1 MTDLLTNELFY
12 LAVHEEDKKWGINI
26 TTAGFQLVKP
36 HQPYPPSGHPQ
47 TYSYNYRRG
56 RILNEFQLVYI
67 TRGKGFFSSSNC
79 EETILEEGTVFIL
92 FPGEWHTY
100 RPLNETGW
108 EAYWVGFKGSFIQNL
123 MENNFINP
131 GNPFC
136 QIGYNEE
143 IVRLFQQINE
153 HSRREEPGA
162 QQLLGGI
169 VLHMLGYL
177 HHYRKNEVFPNKS
190 LVHMVSKA
198 RVLMREHVCST
209 ISPEEIA
216 GRLNISYSWFRRT
229 FKQYTGFTPTQYST
243 QLKIQKA
250 KELLAQT
257 NDSVKEIAGVLKFEP
272 ADYFSVYFKRSTGIS
287 PMAYRAMCR
296 TKHEITGN
304 QTT

>member
-12 LAVHEEDKKWGINI
+12 LAVHEEDKKWGINV

-36 HQPYPPSGHPQ
+36 NQQYPPTGHPQ

-67 TRGKGFFSSSNC
+67 TRGKGSFSSSNI
-79 EETILEEGTVFIL
+79 EETILEEGTVFML

-108 EAYWVGFKGSFIQNL
+108 EAYWVGFKGPYIQNL

-131 GNPFC
+131 GNPFS
-136 QIGYNEE
+136 QIGYDDE
-143 IVRLFQQINE
+143 IVRLFQQIND
-153 HSRREEPGA
+153 HARREEPGA

-169 VLHMLGYL
+169 VFHMLGYL
-177 HHYRKNEVFPNKS
+177 LHYRKNEIFPNKTF
-190 LVHMVSKA
+190 VEMVSKA

-216 GRLNISYSWFRRT
+216 GMLNISYSWFRRT
-229 FKQYTGFTPTQYST
+229 FKQYTGFTPTQYMT

-257 NDSVKEIAGVLKFEP
+257 NDSVKRIASVLKFEP
-272 ADYFSVYFKRSTGIS
+272 TDYFSVYFKRSTGIN
-287 PMAYRAMCR
+287 PMAYRAMCLR
-296 TKHEITGN
+296 KH
-304 QTT
+304 